1 MSLTAPA
8 GNASFRRLGRETVI
22 YGLGAVLGRA
32 VSFLMLPVYTRFL
45 SPADYGVL
53 QLLDLTV
60 DVAAIFFTAGA
71 TSGVQRFYFK
81 TTDPAA
87 RARLLSTTFFLVLTL
102 STLGALT
109 LGALSPWIW
118 TYGLKEAGQPWFIVV
133 AAANFAAGT
142 LMTMPL
148 SFAQTTQR
156 ARLFLG
162 FSLAKLVLQ
171 LSLNIL
177 FVVVLKAGVAGL
189 LFSTL
194 ITYLL
199 LGGSL
204 AIWLLRQ
211 TGLHFDLGV
220 VRDLRRFGV
229 PYQLTWAGS
238 FLLTFGDRFFLQAG
252 RGVAAV
258 GLYGMAYQF
267 GFLLSQLGAMPFLSA
282 WNPHRH
288 QLVPLP
294 VEQRDRRYDQGFFYL
309 NLLLITVAMGIAVF
323 IRPVIKVM
331 TTAEFHP
338 AAYLVPIILL
348 AYVAEA
354 WAEVFRFAFDVT
366 EHTRYST
373 YATWIT
379 VAVVMVLYMVLIPPY
394 RRLRCRHRHGT
405 RVFAARGACVPVG
418 PAPLANPLPLAASP
432 GTAGPRP
439 RRGRNHL
446 GDAEHD
452 DHDANRSGRRR
463 GAGVRRCRLPA
474 AAGRRRTGADQAD
487 GELADYRVGDCDE
500 GVVSGSATA

>member
-8 GNASFRRLGRETVI
+8 GNASFRSLGRNTAI
-22 YGLGAVLGRA
+22 YGLGVILGRA

-45 SPADYGVL
+45 SPADYGVI

-81 TTDPAA
+81 TTDPAE

-109 LGALSPWIW
+109 LAALSPWIW
-118 TYGLKEAGQPWFIVV
+118 KYGLKEAGKPWFIML

-148 SFAQTTQR
+148 NFAQTTQR
-156 ARLFLG
+156 ARLYLG
-162 FSLAKLVLQ
+162 ISLTKLVLQ

-177 FVVVLKAGVAGL
+177 FVVVLRQGVAGL

-194 ITYLL
+194 ITYLV

-204 AIWLLRQ
+204 AVWLLRQ
-211 TGLHFDLGV
+211 TGLHFDFRV

-252 RGVAAV
+252 WGVAAV

-267 GFLLSQLGAMPFLSA
+267 GFLLSQLGATPFLSA

-294 VEQRDRRYDQGFFYL
+294 VAARDRRYDQGFFYF

-331 TTAEFHP
+331 TTAEFHA

-373 YATWIT
+373 YATWI
-379 VAVVMVLYMVLIPPY
+379 VVGVVLVLYMVLIPRYGAYGAAVATVLGFSLRALLVYLWAQHLWPIHY
-394 RRLRCRHRHGT
+394 RWRRHLSLLTLG
-405 RVFAARGACVPVG
+405 VG
-418 PAPLANPLPLAASP
+418 
-432 GTAGPRP
+432 
-439 RRGRNHL
+439 
-446 GDAEHD
+446 
-452 DHDANRSGRRR
+452 
-463 GAGVRRCRLPA
+463 V
-474 AAGRRRTGADQAD
+474 AAGNWAMPDMTIVMQVTIGMASV
-487 GELADYRVGDCDE
+487 LAYL
-500 GVVSGSATA
+500 GVVYLTLLSDDERGLIGRMVRAPASAWAIATKES

>member
-8 GNASFRRLGRETVI
+8 GNATFRRLGRETAI
-22 YGLGAVLGRA
+22 YSLGVLLGRA
-32 VSFLMLPVYTRFL
+32 VSFLMLPVYTRYL
-45 SPADYGVL
+45 SPSDYGII

-81 TTDPAA
+81 TNDGPT

-102 STLGALT
+102 SSLGALT
-109 LGALSPWIW
+109 LAALSPWIW
-118 TYGLKEAGQPWFIVV
+118 KYGLKEAGQPWFIVV
-133 AAANFAAGT
+133 AAANFAFGT

-156 ARLFLG
+156 AHLYLG

-171 LSLNIL
+171 LSLNIV
-177 FVVVLKAGVAGL
+177 FVVVFKWGVAGL

-194 ITYLL
+194 TTYLV

-211 TGLHFDLGV
+211 TGIHFDMKV

-267 GFLLSQLGAMPFLSA
+267 GFLLSQLGATPFLSA

-288 QLVPLP
+288 QLVRLP
-294 VEQRDRRYDQGFFYL
+294 VEERDRRYDQGFFYF
-309 NLLLITVAMGIAVF
+309 NLLLITVALGLAVF

-331 TTAEFHP
+331 TTPEFHS

-354 WAEVFRFAFDVT
+354 WTEVFRFAFDVT

-373 YATWIT
+373 YATWI
-379 VAVVMVLYMVLIPPY
+379 VVGVVLVLYLLLIPPY
-394 RRLRCRHRHGT
+394 GAYGAAIATVLGFSLRACLVYLWAQHLWPIHYRWGRHLSLLGLGIGVAAAIWT
-405 RVFAARGACVPVG
+405 MPEMTIVTQVAAGAGAVLAYFAAVYLLLLSDSERELIGRMAR
-418 PAPLANPLPLAASP
+418 SP
-432 GTAGPRP
+432 RTAW
-439 RRGRNHL
+439 
-446 GDAEHD
+446 AI
-452 DHDANRSGRRR
+452 
-463 GAGVRRCRLPA
+463 
-474 AAGRRRTGADQAD
+474 
-487 GELADYRVGDCDE
+487 
-500 GVVSGSATA
+500 ATKET

>member
-1 MSLTAPA
+1 MSLTKPA
-8 GNASFRRLGRETVI
+8 DSTTFRSLGRNTAI
-22 YGLGAVLGRA
+22 YGLGVILARA

-45 SPADYGVL
+45 SPSDYGVI

-81 TTDPAA
+81 TSDPAA

-109 LGALSPWIW
+109 LAASSSWIW
-118 TYGLKEAGQPWFIVV
+118 KYGLKEAGRPWFIML

-148 SFAQTTQR
+148 NFAQTTQR
-156 ARLFLG
+156 ARLYLG
-162 FSLAKLVLQ
+162 FSLSKLLLQ

-177 FVVVLKAGVAGL
+177 FVVVLKQGVAGL

-204 AIWLLRQ
+204 AVWLLRQ
-211 TGLHFDLGV
+211 TGIHFDFKV
-220 VRDLRRFGV
+220 VRELRRFGV

-252 RGVAAV
+252 WGVAAV

-267 GFLLSQLGAMPFLSA
+267 GFLLSQLGATPFLSA

-288 QLVPLP
+288 QLVLLP
-294 VEQRDRRYDQGFFYL
+294 PAERDRRYDQGFFYF

-331 TTAEFHP
+331 TTADFHT

-373 YATWIT
+373 YATWIV
-379 VAVVMVLYMVLIPPY
+379 VAVVLVLYMVLIPRYGAYGAAVATVLGFSLRALLVYLWAQHLWPIHY
-394 RRLRCRHRHGT
+394 HWRRHLSL
-405 RVFAARGACVPVG
+405 
-418 PAPLANPLPLAASP
+418 LA
-432 GTAGPRP
+432 
-439 RRGRNHL
+439 L
-446 GDAEHD
+446 GIAV
-452 DHDANRSGRRR
+452 
-463 GAGVRRCRLPA
+463 AGVNWAMPDMTIVMQVTIGMLSVITYFGMVYATLLNDDERELIGRMVRAPA
-474 AAGRRRTGADQAD
+474 
-487 GELADYRVGDCDE
+487 
-500 GVVSGSATA
+500 SAWAIATKES

>member
-1 MSLTAPA
+1 MSLTSPA
-8 GNASFRRLGRETVI
+8 GTASFRRLGREAMI
-22 YGLGAVLGRA
+22 YGLGVILGRA
-32 VSFLMLPVYTRFL
+32 VSFLMLPVYTRYL
-45 SPADYGVL
+45 SPSDYGII

-71 TSGVQRFYFK
+71 TSGVQRFYYK

-102 STLGALT
+102 SSLGALT
-109 LGALSPWIW
+109 LAALSPWIW
-118 TYGLKEAGQPWFIVV
+118 KYGLKEAGQPWFIIL

-148 SFAQTTQR
+148 NFAQTTQR
-156 ARLFLG
+156 ARLYLT
-162 FSLAKLVLQ
+162 FSLSKLVLQ

-177 FVVVLKAGVAGL
+177 FVVVLKQGVAGL
-189 LFSTL
+189 LMSTL

-211 TGLHFDLGV
+211 TGIHFDRQV

-252 RGVAAV
+252 WGVAAV

-267 GFLLSQLGAMPFLSA
+267 GFLLSQLGSTPFLSA

-294 VEQRDRRYDQGFFYL
+294 VEERDRRYDQGFFYF

-354 WAEVFRFAFDVT
+354 WAESFRFAFDVT

-373 YATWIT
+373 YATWT
-379 VAVVMVLYMVLIPPY
+379 VVVVVMGLYAVLIPRYGAYGAAVATVLGFSLRALLVYLWAQHLWPIRY
-394 RRLRCRHRHGT
+394 RWRRHLQLLATGLAVAVATWMVPDTTIVRQVTFGL
-405 RVFAARGACVPVG
+405 VAVMVYFATVYLTLLSDGERGLIGQMAR
-418 PAPLANPLPLAASP
+418 SP
-432 GTAGPRP
+432 GTAW
-439 RRGRNHL
+439 
-446 GDAEHD
+446 AI
-452 DHDANRSGRRR
+452 
-463 GAGVRRCRLPA
+463 
-474 AAGRRRTGADQAD
+474 
-487 GELADYRVGDCDE
+487 
-500 GVVSGSATA
+500 ATKES

>member
-1 MSLTAPA
+1 MSLTVPA
-8 GNASFRRLGRETVI
+8 GKATFRRLGRETAT
-22 YGLGAVLGRA
+22 YGLGVILGRA

-45 SPADYGVL
+45 SPSDYGII

-71 TSGVQRFYFK
+71 SSGVQRFYFK
-81 TTDPAA
+81 TSDPVT
-87 RARLLSTTFFLVLTL
+87 RARLLSTTFFLVLIL
-102 STLGALT
+102 SSLGALT
-109 LGALSPWIW
+109 LAALSPWIW
-118 TYGLKEAGQPWFIVV
+118 KYGLKEAGQPWFIILG
-133 AAANFAAGT
+133 ACNFAAGT

-148 SFAQTTQR
+148 NFAQTTQR
-156 ARLFLG
+156 ARLYLG
-162 FSLAKLVLQ
+162 FSLAKLVMQ

-177 FVVVLKAGVAGL
+177 FVVVLKLGVAGL
-189 LFSTL
+189 LLSTL
-194 ITYLL
+194 ATYLL

-211 TGLHFDLGV
+211 TGIHFDLTV

-252 RGVAAV
+252 WGVAAV

-267 GFLLSQLGAMPFLSA
+267 GFLLSQLGATPFLSA

-294 VEQRDRRYDQGFFYL
+294 RAERDRRYDQGFFYF
-309 NLLLITVAMGIAVF
+309 NLLLLTVAMGIAVF

-331 TTAEFHP
+331 TTAEFHA

-373 YATWIT
+373 YATWIV
-379 VAVVMVLYMVLIPPY
+379 VAVVLVLYMVLIPRYGAYGAAVATVLGFSLRAVLVYLWAQHLWPIHY
-394 RRLRCRHRHGT
+394 RWRRHFSLLALG
-405 RVFAARGACVPVG
+405 VG
-418 PAPLANPLPLAASP
+418 
-432 GTAGPRP
+432 
-439 RRGRNHL
+439 
-446 GDAEHD
+446 
-452 DHDANRSGRRR
+452 
-463 GAGVRRCRLPA
+463 VA
-474 AAGRRRTGADQAD
+474 AANWALPDVTILIQVAIGALSVLAYFGIVYATLLDAD
-487 GELADYRVGDCDE
+487 ERGLIGQMARAPA
-500 GVVSGSATA
+500 SAWTIATKES

>member
-1 MSLTAPA
+1 VSLSTPA
-8 GNASFRRLGRETVI
+8 GNASFRRLGRETAI
-22 YGLGAVLGRA
+22 YGLGVLLGRA

-45 SPADYGVL
+45 SPSDYGII

-87 RARLLSTTFFLVLTL
+87 RARLLSTTFFLVLSL

-118 TYGLKEAGQPWFIVV
+118 KYGLKGAGQPWFIVL

-142 LMTMPL
+142 LMSMPL

-177 FVVVLKAGVAGL
+177 FVVVFKAGVAGL

-211 TGLHFDLGV
+211 TGLHFDMQV

-252 RGVAAV
+252 WGVAAV

-267 GFLLSQLGAMPFLSA
+267 GFLLSQLGNTPFLSA

-288 QLVPLP
+288 QLVHLP
-294 VEQRDRRYDQGFFYL
+294 AEERDRRYDKGFFYF
-309 NLLLITVAMGIAVF
+309 NLLLITAAMGIAVF

-331 TTAEFHP
+331 TTPAFHP

-354 WAEVFRFAFDVT
+354 WADVFRFAFDVT

-373 YATWIT
+373 YATWIV
-379 VAVVMVLYMVLIPPY
+379 VAVVLVLYMVLIPRYGAYGAAVATVLGFSLRALLVYLWAQHLWPIHY
-394 RRLRCRHRHGT
+394 RWRRHLSLVALGIVVAAAT
-405 RVFAARGACVPVG
+405 WAMPNMTIAMQVGVGIAAVFVYFAVVYLTLLSHAERGLIGQMAR
-418 PAPLANPLPLAASP
+418 SP
-432 GTAGPRP
+432 GTAW
-439 RRGRNHL
+439 
-446 GDAEHD
+446 AI
-452 DHDANRSGRRR
+452 
-463 GAGVRRCRLPA
+463 
-474 AAGRRRTGADQAD
+474 
-487 GELADYRVGDCDE
+487 
-500 GVVSGSATA
+500 ATKES